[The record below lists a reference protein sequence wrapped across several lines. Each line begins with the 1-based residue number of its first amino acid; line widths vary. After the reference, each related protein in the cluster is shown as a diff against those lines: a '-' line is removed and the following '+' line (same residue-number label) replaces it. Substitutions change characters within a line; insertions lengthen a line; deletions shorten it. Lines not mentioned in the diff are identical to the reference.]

1 MNAPTTLFE
10 AITLFS
16 DPKLAHDFVVKLRWP
31 NGVTC
36 PREDCGSDRV
46 QFIST
51 RRLWRCKGCGR
62 QFTAKVGTIFE
73 DSAIGFDKWLPA
85 MWLLSSNK
93 NGVSSLELHRAL
105 GVTQKTAWFMLH
117 RIRTAMQTPTYRR
130 LTGTV
135 EVDETFVGASPR
147 GNHPGRVIGR
157 RSLGPR
163 AGKTVVMGMVERQG
177 EARAMVVPDTKR
189 ATLVPK
195 IRESVEPGS
204 RVVTDALRSYDTLGR
219 EFPHD
224 VINHA
229 EGFARGDI
237 STNGIENFWS
247 GLKRT
252 LAGTYIS
259 VRPKH
264 LDRYVV
270 EQEFRFNSRT
280 EVDGT
285 RFAQAV
291 RQAEGKR
298 LTYRAL
304 TKGGSVA

>member
-1 MNAPTTLFE
+1 MKAPRTLLE
-10 AITLFS
+10 AVTYFS
-16 DPKLAHDFVVKLRWP
+16 DPEVAHKFVVELRWP
-31 NGVTC
+31 DGVTC
-36 PREDCGSDRV
+36 PREGCGSDKV

-73 DSAIGFDKWLPA
+73 DSPIGFDKWLPA
-85 MWLLSSNK
+85 FWLLSSNK
-93 NGVSSLELHRAL
+93 NGISSLELHRAL

-117 RIRTAMQTPTYRR
+117 RIRTAMGTTTARR

-135 EVDETFVGASPR
+135 EADETYVGGRTR
-147 GNHPGRVIGR
+147 GYIPGKAPSGR
-157 RSLGPR
+157 RALGPHV
-163 AGKTVVMGMVERQG
+163 GKTVVMGMVERKG
-177 EARAMVVPDTKR
+177 EARAMVVPNVKR
-189 ATLVPK
+189 ATLLPK
-195 IRESVEPGS
+195 IRENVEPGT
-204 RVVTDALRSYDTLGR
+204 RMVTDALHSYNTLGQ

-252 LAGTYIS
+252 LGGTYIS

-264 LDRYVV
+264 LNAYVT
-270 EQEFRFNSRT
+270 EQTFRFGSRN

-285 RFAQAV
+285 RFARAV

-298 LTYRAL
+298 LTYRGL
-304 TKGGSVA
+304 TKGE